1 MQFIGSFDVGA
12 VAIAGKIL
20 SAVSVAGGDDV
31 LGRKVD
37 DLDFQ
42 LLVFLLHK
50 KTPFGN
56 VCINYYSK

>member
-31 LGRKVD
+31 LGCEVD
-37 DLDFQ
+37 GLELQ
-42 LLVFLLHK
+42 ILVFLLHPVLL
-50 KTPFGN
+50 T
-56 VCINYYSK
+56 